1 MRITSSMMV
10 SNFLGNLNNNL
21 ELLSKYQEQLASQKK
36 INRMSDDPI
45 GVVNCLMAQA
55 ELDKLEHYDKS
66 LGLSEMWLNQSES
79 TLMEL
84 NEVIMIASE
93 NAVRAS
99 AGVLSADDK
108 KAIANLIGQLKR
120 QVLQLANA
128 SCSGRY
134 IFGGYNT
141 VKEPFAINGASL
153 EYNGVGVS
161 TMTPAQQ
168 ADFEAQKLLLPAG
181 KGLKMQISI
190 PGTEL
195 MGTGPDNL
203 YNIFEDLQT
212 ALDTNADTGVI
223 SGFVTKLNEKQSHVL
238 SLVAETGGR
247 LERIGLLKQSYDKSA
262 ADYTQI
268 KSIIEDADIAEVTMR
283 YKLAE
288 AVYKGSLSMGAE
300 VLRPSLLDY
309 LR

>member
-1 MRITSSMMV
+1 MLF
-10 SNFLGNLNNNL
+10 SNFLGDLNKNL
-21 ELLSKYQEQLASQKK
+21 ELLSKYQEQLSSQKK

-55 ELDKLEHYDKS
+55 ELDKLEHYEKS
-66 LGLSEMWLNQSES
+66 LGLSEMWLNQNET

-108 KAIANLIGQLKR
+108 KAIASHIGQLKQ

-141 VKEPFAINGASL
+141 VKEPFTLNGASL

-161 TMTPAQQ
+161 TMTPVQQ
-168 ADFEAQKLLLPAG
+168 AEFESQKILLPAG
-181 KGLKMQISI
+181 KGMKMQISI
-190 PGTEL
+190 SGTEL

-203 YNIFEDLQT
+203 YDIFTGLQD
-212 ALDTNADTGVI
+212 ALNTNADTSVI
-223 SGFVTKLNEKQSHVL
+223 SGFVAKLNQKQSHVL

-247 LERIGLLKQSYDKSA
+247 LERIGLLNQSYTNSV
-262 ADYTQI
+262 ADYKQI
-268 KSIIEDADIAEVTMR
+268 KSTIEDADIYEATMQ

-288 AVYKGSLSMGAE
+288 AVYKASLSMGSE
-300 VLRPSLLDY
+300 ILRPSLLDY